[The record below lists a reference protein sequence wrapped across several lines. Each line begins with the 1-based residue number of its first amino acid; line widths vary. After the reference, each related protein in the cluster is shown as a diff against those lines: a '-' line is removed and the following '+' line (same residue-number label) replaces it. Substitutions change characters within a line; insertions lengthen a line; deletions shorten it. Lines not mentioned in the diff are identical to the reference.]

1 MTCRLQCVLPDFT
14 GLFVVSEW
22 KRIGR
27 IFLIIIFLSSFHL
40 GARVAKNC
48 GSGAKYF
55 SSIDECIPLAKLAL
69 PEFLQSITY
78 SIACTATSDIRT
90 VDDLEGLRYCGSIES
105 GLNIMVSDLT
115 ADYSALYD
123 ISSVQGLKERFNFEV
138 MSVICFFVGA
148 LTVANSSMS
157 SMRSFAHLVSI
168 ATNGQR
174 ATVKGSNYEVVVSGL
189 FYCPSLVILEVIICY
204 YICRQRCA
212 ARSWKPVAHPR
223 YAG

>member
-1 MTCRLQCVLPDFT
+1 MVTDWNVLIYLLNDFII
-14 GLFVVSEW
+14 LFFS
-22 KRIGR
+22 
-27 IFLIIIFLSSFHL
+27 LSQ

-78 SIACTATSDIRT
+78 SIACTVTSDIRT
-90 VDDLEGLRYCGSIES
+90 VDDLEGLRYCGVIQS
-105 GLNIMVSDLT
+105 GLNIMVGDLT

-123 ISSVQGLKERFNFEV
+123 ISSVQGLKYRFDYEV
-138 MSVICFFVGA
+138 MSVKCCFVGA

-157 SMRSFAHLVSI
+157 SMRSFAHLVNI

-174 ATVKGSNYEVVVSGL
+174 TAVKGGNYEVVVSG
-189 FYCPSLVILEVIICY
+189 
-204 YICRQRCA
+204 
-212 ARSWKPVAHPR
+212 
-223 YAG
+223 